1 MVKLLIVTAV
11 LFITGCIPVGTGW
24 GYDISARN
32 QLVINEREQAITE
45 LHEEIE
51 AANEAAFS
59 LSSYY
64 PEGY

>member
-1 MVKLLIVTAV
+1 MVKLTLIVLLLTS
-11 LFITGCIPVGTGW
+11 GCIPVGSGW

-32 QLVINEREQAITE
+32 QLVKNEREQAITL